1 MTISAAEGRSLPS
14 ERRVLAVS
22 SGAHVLH
29 DGYTDLLVVFLP
41 LWQAEFA
48 LGYAAIGVMRA
59 LYVGALALFQIP
71 VAALTTRFGHRAVLG
86 LGTAVAGAS
95 FIVAGSSET
104 LAALVVVLLLG
115 GIGASVQHPIAST
128 LVAAAYEGSRSRGAL
143 AIYNFAGDVGKMT
156 FPALAALLLTLA
168 PWRPVAA
175 GLGLLGVVAAAAV
188 FLLPSAIAS
197 GTRREP
203 VIAHEGSGR
212 GFPLLLAIG
221 VLDSATRMAFITFLP
236 FLLLGKGAAMTSVGI
251 ALTTLALG
259 GAAGKLACG
268 WLGARFGVIGA
279 VFLTEGLTAA
289 AIVGLVAL
297 PLVPAL
303 ALLPLIGVALNGTSS
318 VLYGT
323 VPELVRPEHR
333 ARAFGIFY
341 TGTIGGGA
349 LAPILFGAAGDAVGV
364 VPSMIATAAMIL
376 LSLPLAWA
384 LAPWLSGGGA
394 TTPKQDT
401 RRR

>member
-1 MTISAAEGRSLPS
+1 MTISAAAGRSPPS

-41 LWQAEFA
+41 VWQAEFA

-59 LYVGALALFQIP
+59 LYVGALAFFQIP
-71 VAALTTRFGHRAVLG
+71 VAALTARFGHRAVLG
-86 LGTAVAGAS
+86 WGTALAGAS

-128 LVAAAYEGSRSRGAL
+128 LVAAAYEGPRSRGAL

-175 GLGLLGVVAAAAV
+175 GLGLVGVLAAAAV
-188 FLLPSAIAS
+188 FLLPTTVASATQR
-197 GTRREP
+197 GP
-203 VIAHEGSGR
+203 VAAHDGSGR

-236 FLLLGKGAAMTSVGI
+236 FLLLGKGASMTTVGI
-251 ALTTLALG
+251 ALTMLALG
-259 GAAGKLACG
+259 GAAG
-268 WLGARFGVIGA
+268 
-279 VFLTEGLTAA
+279 
-289 AIVGLVAL
+289 
-297 PLVPAL
+297 
-303 ALLPLIGVALNGTSS
+303 NS
-318 VLYGT
+318 
-323 VPELVRPEHR
+323 H
-333 ARAFGIFY
+333 
-341 TGTIGGGA
+341 
-349 LAPILFGAAGDAVGV
+349 AAGSARGSASSARSSS
-364 VPSMIATAAMIL
+364 PKGRPRPRS
-376 LSLPLAWA
+376 
-384 LAPWLSGGGA
+384 SGSSRCRSC
-394 TTPKQDT
+394 P
-401 RRR
+401 RSRFFR